1 MYSVR
6 DVEDVYLMAKAKF
19 ENWREQ
25 FEREYYSDVMA
36 TYANLG
42 VSMVENL
49 PEDLKT
55 LSRQINPEAWRKL
68 EV

>member
-49 PEDLKT
+49 PEDLKA